1 MAQSTRVPG
10 TDQPTLRRT
19 IGRTVLLLFVV
30 GDILGAGIYALT
42 GTVAAQVGGAIW
54 LPFLLAF
61 ALATLTATAYA
72 ELVARYPKA
81 AGAALYA
88 NRAFRRPFLTFLVA
102 FAVMMSGI
110 TSASAAARAFGGDY
124 LAELLPFGVPTLV
137 AAWVFLGLITV
148 VNVLGVSESVRV
160 NVVLTLVE
168 ASGLLVIIGIGVW
181 ALAHGDG
188 DPSRALDL
196 HTDGPAWV
204 GVLGGTALAFYA
216 LLGFEDSVNLAE
228 EARHPR
234 RDFPRALFGGL
245 AVAGAIYL
253 AVAFTASMLVET
265 DVLVGSTGPLLEVV
279 RVAGLAFPPWLFAL
293 IALLAVMNT
302 ALINMMAHPRG
313 RDRVHGGPR
322 ADAHGDGRPRRP
334 GRHHR
339 PAPAARVRG
348 GQRRRARPAPPPRGR
363 RRDRHGGRRPRAL
376 VPRAHVGARRRGGRV
391 AGAGVPADGPRGG
404 GVPAGRR
411 AAGDR
416 CGAVRRQPVG
426 DGRDGRDRGRGR
438 HHRGHVNPSSAATS
452 GSRSIQLGASWDTI
466 RLSNS
471 AAVIPGVRVTCIV
484 SAASTATSS
493 WPSSGTTDR
502 NHAATS
508 PHPGHRASHEKERRS
523 RK

>member
-1 MAQSTRVPG
+1 MTQTTRVPG
-10 TDQPTLRRT
+10 ADQPELRRT

-42 GTVAAQVGGAIW
+42 GTVAEQVGGAIW

-196 HTDGPAWV
+196 HTDGPAWM

-302 ALINMMAHPRG
+302 ALINMMMASRLVYGMSREGIVPAALG
-313 RDRVHGGPR
+313 RVHSRRRTPVVAIAFTVVLALTLTATGDLGGL
-322 ADAHGDGRPRRP
+322 ADTTVLLLLLVFAVVNVAVLVLRRRP
-334 GRHHR
+334 ADDDETGTVDGDRER
-339 PAPAARVRG
+339 SFRAPTW
-348 GQRRRARPAPPPRGR
+348 AP
-363 RRDRHGGRRPRAL
+363 
-376 VPRAHVGARRRGGRV
+376 VVGAVVSLVLASPLTGRE
-391 AGAGVPADGPRGG
+391 GAVYL
-404 GVPAGRR
+404 R
-411 AAGDR
+411 AAVLLGIGVVLYVVNR
-416 CGAVRRQPVG
+416 LLTGGTGATA
-426 DGRDGRDRGRGR
+426 DEDAT
-438 HHRGHVNPSSAATS
+438 AAT
-452 GSRSIQLGASWDTI
+452 G
-466 RLSNS
+466 
-471 AAVIPGVRVTCIV
+471 
-484 SAASTATSS
+484 
-493 WPSSGTTDR
+493 
-502 NHAATS
+502 
-508 PHPGHRASHEKERRS
+508 
-523 RK
+523 

>member
-1 MAQSTRVPG
+1 MTQTTRVPG
-10 TDQPTLRRT
+10 ADQPELRRT

-42 GTVAAQVGGAIW
+42 GTVAEQVGGAIW

-196 HTDGPAWV
+196 HTDGPAWM

-302 ALINMMAHPRG
+302 ALINMMMASRLVYGMSREGIVPAALG
-313 RDRVHGGPR
+313 RVHSRRRTPVVAIAFTVVLALTLTATGDLGGL
-322 ADAHGDGRPRRP
+322 ADTTVLLLLLVFAVVNVAVLVLRRRP
-334 GRHHR
+334 ADDDETGTVDGDRER
-339 PAPAARVRG
+339 SFRAPTW
-348 GQRRRARPAPPPRGR
+348 AP
-363 RRDRHGGRRPRAL
+363 
-376 VPRAHVGARRRGGRV
+376 VVGAVVSLVLASPLTGRE
-391 AGAGVPADGPRGG
+391 GAVYL
-404 GVPAGRR
+404 R
-411 AAGDR
+411 AAVLLGIGVVLYVVNRLLTGGTDATADEDATT
-416 CGAVRRQPVG
+416 AV
-426 DGRDGRDRGRGR
+426 
-438 HHRGHVNPSSAATS
+438 T
-452 GSRSIQLGASWDTI
+452 
-466 RLSNS
+466 
-471 AAVIPGVRVTCIV
+471 
-484 SAASTATSS
+484 
-493 WPSSGTTDR
+493 
-502 NHAATS
+502 
-508 PHPGHRASHEKERRS
+508 
-523 RK
+523 

>member
-1 MAQSTRVPG
+1 MAQSTRVPD
-10 TDQPTLRRT
+10 TDQPELRRT
-19 IGRTVLLLFVV
+19 IGRRVLLLFVV

-42 GTVAAQVGGAIW
+42 GTVAEQVGGAIW

-168 ASGLLVIIGIGVW
+168 ASGLLVIVGIGVW

-196 HTDGPAWV
+196 HTDGPAWM

-302 ALINMMAHPRG
+302 ALINMMMASRLVYGMSREGIVPAALG
-313 RDRVHGGPR
+313 RVHSRRRTPVVAIAFTVVLALTLTATGDLGGL
-322 ADAHGDGRPRRP
+322 ADTTVLLLLLVFAVVNVAVLVLRRRP
-334 GRHHR
+334 AGDDETGAVDGDRAR
-339 PAPAARVRG
+339 SFRAPTWAPA
-348 GQRRRARPAPPPRGR
+348 
-363 RRDRHGGRRPRAL
+363 
-376 VPRAHVGARRRGGRV
+376 VGAVVSLVLASPLTGRE
-391 AGAGVPADGPRGG
+391 GAVYL
-404 GVPAGRR
+404 R
-411 AAGDR
+411 AAVLLGI
-416 CGAVRRQPVG
+416 GVVLYAVNRWLTG
-426 DGRDGRDRGRGR
+426 GTDATADE
-438 HHRGHVNPSSAATS
+438 AATTEA
-452 GSRSIQLGASWDTI
+452 G
-466 RLSNS
+466 
-471 AAVIPGVRVTCIV
+471 
-484 SAASTATSS
+484 
-493 WPSSGTTDR
+493 
-502 NHAATS
+502 
-508 PHPGHRASHEKERRS
+508 
-523 RK
+523 

>member
-1 MAQSTRVPG
+1 MAESTQVTAG
-10 TDQPTLRRT
+10 QPALRRT

-61 ALATLTATAYA
+61 ALAALTATAYA
-72 ELVARYPKA
+72 ELVARYPQA

-124 LAELLPFGVPTLV
+124 LAALLPFGVPVLV
-137 AAWVFLGLITV
+137 AAWVFLGLITL

-168 ASGLLVIIGIGVW
+168 ASGLLVIIGIGAW
-181 ALAHGDG
+181 ALVRGDG
-188 DPSRALDL
+188 DPGRALDL
-196 HTDGPAWV
+196 QTDGPAWM

-265 DVLVGSTGPLLEVV
+265 DVLEDSTGPLLEVV

-302 ALINMMAHPRG
+302 ALINMMMASRLVYGMAREQIVPAILG
-313 RDRVHGGPR
+313 RVDRRRRTPVVAIAFTVVLALTLTATGDLGGLADTTVLLLLLVFAVVNVAVLVLRRRPDDGDEPERVEGDSERAFRAPTWAPALGAVVSLVLASPLTGREGSVYLRAAVLLGIGVVLYLVNRFVVGRADPADAGGP
-322 ADAHGDGRPRRP
+322 
-334 GRHHR
+334 
-339 PAPAARVRG
+339 
-348 GQRRRARPAPPPRGR
+348 
-363 RRDRHGGRRPRAL
+363 
-376 VPRAHVGARRRGGRV
+376 
-391 AGAGVPADGPRGG
+391 
-404 GVPAGRR
+404 
-411 AAGDR
+411 
-416 CGAVRRQPVG
+416 QP
-426 DGRDGRDRGRGR
+426 
-438 HHRGHVNPSSAATS
+438 
-452 GSRSIQLGASWDTI
+452 
-466 RLSNS
+466 
-471 AAVIPGVRVTCIV
+471 
-484 SAASTATSS
+484 
-493 WPSSGTTDR
+493 
-502 NHAATS
+502 
-508 PHPGHRASHEKERRS
+508 
-523 RK
+523 

>member
-1 MAQSTRVPG
+1 MTQTTRVPG
-10 TDQPTLRRT
+10 GDQPELRRT

-42 GTVAAQVGGAIW
+42 GTVAEQVGGAIW

-196 HTDGPAWV
+196 HTDGPAWM

-302 ALINMMAHPRG
+302 ALINMMMASRLVYGMSREGIVPAALG
-313 RDRVHGGPR
+313 RVHSRRRTPVVAIAFTVVLALTLTATGDLGGL
-322 ADAHGDGRPRRP
+322 ADTTVLLLLLVFAVVNVAVLVLRRRP
-334 GRHHR
+334 ADDDETGTVDGDRER
-339 PAPAARVRG
+339 SFRAPTW
-348 GQRRRARPAPPPRGR
+348 AP
-363 RRDRHGGRRPRAL
+363 
-376 VPRAHVGARRRGGRV
+376 VVGAVVSLALASPLTGRE
-391 AGAGVPADGPRGG
+391 GAVYL
-404 GVPAGRR
+404 R
-411 AAGDR
+411 AAVLLGIGVVLYVVNR
-416 CGAVRRQPVG
+416 LLTGGTGATA
-426 DGRDGRDRGRGR
+426 DEDAT
-438 HHRGHVNPSSAATS
+438 AAT
-452 GSRSIQLGASWDTI
+452 G
-466 RLSNS
+466 
-471 AAVIPGVRVTCIV
+471 
-484 SAASTATSS
+484 
-493 WPSSGTTDR
+493 
-502 NHAATS
+502 
-508 PHPGHRASHEKERRS
+508 
-523 RK
+523 